1 MSTRSEKQHI
11 SARGGIKSTLT
22 RVAVIVLLA
31 AVIPTQAAADTDTG
45 ALVRSLLLPGLGQA
59 HQGHYTRAAIYS
71 GVAVFSGF
79 GILLT
84 QVHYN
89 EAVDK
94 YEAQRDI
101 YTGYQDQLNSG
112 QIVSIDDVNSTYDQ
126 MTAEFNSAED
136 RLKWRNTM
144 ITVFVATY
152 VVNLVDV
159 LISKPYTIDE
169 NDQLGLIVAPDKIM
183 VTKTIRF

>member
-1 MSTRSEKQHI
+1 MWI
-11 SARGGIKSTLT
+11 
-22 RVAVIVLLA
+22 AVIALFAMIV
-31 AVIPTQAAADTDTG
+31 PNQAAAETDTG

-59 HQGHYTRAAIYS
+59 HQGHYTRAAVYS

-89 EAVDK
+89 ESVDK
-94 YEAQRDI
+94 YEALRDV

-112 QIVSIDDVNSTYDQ
+112 QIISIDDINSTYSQ
-126 MTAEFNSAED
+126 MNAEYNSAED

-152 VVNLVDV
+152 VVNLVDI
-159 LISKPYTIDE
+159 LISKPYEIEE
-169 NDQLGLIVAPDKIM
+169 NEQLGLMVAPDKIM

>member
-1 MSTRSEKQHI
+1 MV
-11 SARGGIKSTLT
+11 
-22 RVAVIVLLA
+22 RVAAVVLLL
-31 AVIPTQAAADTDTG
+31 AVLPNQALAVDK
-45 ALVRSLLLPGLGQA
+45 ALVRSLLIPGLGQA

-71 GVAVFSGF
+71 GLAVFSGF

-89 EAVDK
+89 ESVDK
-94 YEAQRDI
+94 YNAQRQI
-101 YTGYQDQLNSG
+101 YAGYQDDLNNG
-112 QIVSIDDVNSTYDQ
+112 IVVSMGDINENYSTMQ
-126 MTAEFNSAED
+126 AEYNSAEH
-136 RLKWRNTM
+136 RLDVRNVM

-159 LISKPYTIDE
+159 LISKPYKID
-169 NDQLGLIVAPDKIM
+169 DDQQLGLMITPEKVM

>member
-1 MSTRSEKQHI
+1 MTKRPEKPNN
-11 SARGGIKSTLT
+11 SKRGGLRRTV
-22 RVAVIVLLA
+22 RVAAAVLLL
-31 AVIPTQAAADTDTG
+31 AVLPTQVFAVDG
-45 ALVRSLLLPGLGQA
+45 ALVRSLLVPGLGQA

-94 YEAQRDI
+94 YNAQRRQYAGYEDDLNNGLLVNI
-101 YTGYQDQLNSG
+101 GELDAAYT
-112 QIVSIDDVNSTYDQ
+112 Q
-126 MTAEFNSAED
+126 MQAEYNSAED
-136 RLKWRNTM
+136 RLKWRNAM

-152 VVNLVDV
+152 AINLVDV
-159 LISKPYTIDE
+159 LISKPYKIDE
-169 NDQLGLIVAPDKIM
+169 ERQLGLMLTPEKIM